1 MRYSTRYRSTSYSSG
16 SFPPG
21 VKWLIIANVVMFL
34 IAYFAGGTSLGRDLR
49 LLELVPD
56 TVVHNFTIWQ
66 LFTYLFLH
74 GGVWHLLVNMFTL
87 WMFGRTLEAEW
98 GTRQFLKYYFLCGV
112 GAGIC
117 DVTLM
122 PRLAADTAPATP
134 SPASATSTPTPA
146 PARRCPARCH
156 APNSAPRLTRCRV
169 ASSTDAAPVP

>member
-1 MRYSTRYRSTSYSSG
+1 MRYSTRYRSTYYSSG

-87 WMFGRTLEAEW
+87 WSCFARVDGPSVPPKLRTSGKRLRNREVTRR
-98 GTRQFLKYYFLCGV
+98 GT
-112 GAGIC
+112 
-117 DVTLM
+117 
-122 PRLAADTAPATP
+122 
-134 SPASATSTPTPA
+134 
-146 PARRCPARCH
+146 
-156 APNSAPRLTRCRV
+156 
-169 ASSTDAAPVP
+169 